1 MLHNIKSLQLRKILG
16 FNHTRRVNLEIMLT
30 FWWLEGFPI
39 SDLTAAGPTSQ
50 SPPWGMFNLRI
61 TRIAISDMIG
71 RVLQEPP
78 RLKKVQYPGS
88 TSSKTREHSIDVAH
102 QRQGALW
109 PRAGGA
115 FFNYWILSI
124 SIEITEGWNIPKHL
138 LYFDFCSACCTTD
151 WLLKCL
157 SHYWLTLAVLITL
170 LIDFLTKD
178 VTTVFHTYETGLR
191 TGTIHPKVRNADEN
205 IHLTNRKCYSRWELK
220 NPWKNWIGKSKK
232 NISYRSKFN
241 ASHIGAINLNTNWY
255 PRFSTIYTDRIL
267 ISQ

>member
-1 MLHNIKSLQLRKILG
+1 MVNIQGPPPPKQESTPSMLLTNDRELSDRELEVRFSTIEYLFRSLKVEILQSTFFTDGKIHQWATILWCLPTIW
-16 FNHTRRVNLEIMLT
+16 FFAVLIALLID
-30 FWWLEGFPI
+30 FW
-39 SDLTAAGPTSQ
+39 SAYRTA
-50 SPPWGMFNLRI
+50 
-61 TRIAISDMIG
+61 
-71 RVLQEPP
+71 
-78 RLKKVQYPGS
+78 
-88 TSSKTREHSIDVAH
+88 
-102 QRQGALW
+102 
-109 PRAGGA
+109 
-115 FFNYWILSI
+115 
-124 SIEITEGWNIPKHL
+124 
-138 LYFDFCSACCTTD
+138 D

-157 SHYWLTLAVLITL
+157 SHYWLI
-170 LIDFLTKD
+170 FLTKD